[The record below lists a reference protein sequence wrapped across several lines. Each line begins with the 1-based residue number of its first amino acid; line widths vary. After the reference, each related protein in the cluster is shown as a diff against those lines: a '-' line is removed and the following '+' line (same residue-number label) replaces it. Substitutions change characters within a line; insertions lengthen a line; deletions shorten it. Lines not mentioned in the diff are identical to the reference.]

1 MKLKVFCHF
10 DSNSFQNAQNLLF
23 QRLQALKKQ
32 ILRLQ
37 ALKKQ
42 ILSVLKAIRIK
53 VTKDF
58 EFHKKRRIAQS

>member
-1 MKLKVFCHF
+1 MRVYECLFSSLHRDNLFKAI
-10 DSNSFQNAQNLLF
+10 SNSTTSFQ
-23 QRLQALKKQ
+23 
-32 ILRLQ
+32 RLQ